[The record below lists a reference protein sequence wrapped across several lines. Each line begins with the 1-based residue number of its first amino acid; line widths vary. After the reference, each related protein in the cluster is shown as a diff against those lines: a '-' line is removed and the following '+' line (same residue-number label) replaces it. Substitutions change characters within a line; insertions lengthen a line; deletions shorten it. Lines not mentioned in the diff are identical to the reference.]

1 MEALAF
7 LSILFAAILFLL
19 GWGLISYW
27 QKRRVENKR
36 RQKLLEELAPWLK
49 RLKQMDDKEFE
60 KEFKRI
66 LALWMEA
73 KETAKTLQLQFDLVC
88 EEDGRR
94 REAHYQA
101 RQKNPNLRHTGKSMI
116 MS

>member
-1 MEALAF
+1 MEILAF
-7 LSILFAAILFLL
+7 LVFVIVLLL
-19 GWGLISYW
+19 GWSLISYW
-27 QKRRVENKR
+27 QRCRVENKR

-49 RLKQMDDKEFE
+49 CLKQMDDKEFE

-73 KETAKTLQLQFDLVC
+73 KEAAKTLQLQFDLVC

-94 REAHYQA
+94 RKAHYQA
-101 RQKNPNLRHTGKSMI
+101 QQKNPNLRHTGKSMM

>member
-1 MEALAF
+1 MKALVF
-7 LSILFAAILFLL
+7 YSILVAAILFLL
-19 GWGLISYW
+19 GWILISYW
-27 QKRRVENKR
+27 QKCMIERKR

-73 KETAKTLQLQFDLVC
+73 KEAAKTLQLQFDLVC
-88 EEDGRR
+88 EEDGKR
-94 REAHYQA
+94 REAKHRMQHQSFFK
-101 RQKNPNLRHTGKSMI
+101 RIQRRLRTS
-116 MS
+116 